1 MSRFFIV
8 KKRRREKRDW
18 IFLIVFLALQMRSR
32 LNFFFFFSEDLS
44 VLSEDVASLMSPD
57 EHFENDWL
65 PSHNSIQD
73 AEYGQELVSKGNPK
87 AEVQLRYVTLFLF
100 EIIFSCQNMYLS
112 HFKRVIESFRIIRYL
127 LQIMMEA
134 NCLEIASLISV
145 LLKDALALI
154 RIVNAARSSGSNSS
168 SSSIEEVDKTV
179 VSRLYQN
186 LKALEAWAQSEW

>member
-1 MSRFFIV
+1 MLRPHGF
-8 KKRRREKRDW
+8 R
-18 IFLIVFLALQMRSR
+18 
-32 LNFFFFFSEDLS
+32 EDLS

-65 PSHNSIQD
+65 PSHSHNSIQD

-87 AEVQLRYVTLFLF
+87 AEVQL
-100 EIIFSCQNMYLS
+100 
-112 HFKRVIESFRIIRYL
+112 RYL

-154 RIVNAARSSGSNSS
+154 RIVNAARSTPADAG
-168 SSSIEEVDKTV
+168 DKSV
-179 VSRLYQN
+179 VTR
-186 LKALEAWAQSEW
+186 